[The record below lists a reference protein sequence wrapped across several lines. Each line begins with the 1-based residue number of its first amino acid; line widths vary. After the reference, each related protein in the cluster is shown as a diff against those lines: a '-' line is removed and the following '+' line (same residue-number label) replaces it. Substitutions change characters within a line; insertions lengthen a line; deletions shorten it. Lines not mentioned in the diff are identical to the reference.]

1 MNPVFDQRTLDAL
14 HPFSFVTDGAG
25 AVTVIGCSLPKVNSH
40 VRCNAHFSDVFRLEQ
55 PRLGIIGDA
64 PCDLVGELVVL
75 SPQNGSGLKLRGQ
88 VVSLDAEGRGFLF
101 ALTPVLTDI
110 SQVGLVGL
118 EFADF
123 PVADPVFD
131 FLLFIQAQKIARK
144 KVEVAN
150 EKLAWEYRVS
160 KLLHEITLK
169 TYGLEDAERAYSV
182 VINAVC
188 EALLWEVGHVFVST
202 GGKHAVLRSAAT
214 WYLSDLP
221 RYSAFRECTES
232 MQFGRGE
239 GLPGRAWERE
249 SVVWVTNVK
258 REFMFSRKDVL
269 PDSPG
274 IIGVAVPVLVEGE
287 TVAVLEFFTERPPLN
302 EENLARFFELLGLQ
316 LASVISRQRVV
327 RREKE
332 QLAALVSASKMAAL
346 GEIAAGVAHEINNP
360 VSSISLTSHLM
371 SVLSKTGGLDAE
383 AVQTNTS
390 RIKACVQRISTIVS
404 ELKDFSRD
412 SSADPFTSVRVSK
425 IVEETLDLCSA
436 RLASKGIRF
445 ELGNFS
451 PEWYID
457 CRASQISQVL
467 LNLLNNAYDA
477 VVGLDTRWIRL
488 EGREVD
494 DAIEISITDSGPG
507 VDEEVAEKMM
517 VPFFTTKPPGMGTG
531 LGLSIS
537 SNIVTDHGGQLRL
550 DRTSNNTRFTV
561 LLPKRRT
568 HHNSQGSSAELTSTE

>member
-1 MNPVFDQRTLDAL
+1 MNSVFDQRTIDAL

-25 AVTVIGCSLPKVNSH
+25 VITVIGRSLPKVNSH

-75 SPQNGSGLKLRGQ
+75 SSRSGSGLKLRGQ
-88 VVSLDAEGRGFLF
+88 VVSLDAEAGVFLF
-101 ALTPVLTDI
+101 ALTPILTDA
-110 SQVGLVGL
+110 SQVSLLGL

-150 EKLAWEYRVS
+150 EKLSWEYRVS
-160 KLLHEITLK
+160 RLLHEITLK
-169 TYGLEDAERAYSV
+169 TYDLDDAERAYSV
-182 VINAVC
+182 VITAVC
-188 EALLWEVGHVFVST
+188 EALQWEVGHVFVST
-202 GGKHAVLRSAAT
+202 GGKEAVLRSAAT
-214 WYLSDLP
+214 WHLSDFT
-221 RYSAFRECTES
+221 RYSAFRERTES
-232 MQFGRGE
+232 MQFRRGE

-249 SVVWVTNVK
+249 SLVWIANVK
-258 REFMFSRKDVL
+258 SELMFLRKKFL
-269 PDSPG
+269 PESPG
-274 IIGVAVPVLVEGE
+274 IIGVAVPVLVDGE

-316 LASVISRQRVV
+316 LANVISRQRVA

-346 GEIAAGVAHEINNP
+346 GEVAAGVAHEINNP
-360 VSSISLTSHLM
+360 VSSISLTTHLM
-371 SVLSKTGGLDAE
+371 STLSKTGGLDAE

-390 RIKACVQRISTIVS
+390 RIKACVQRIATIVS
-404 ELKDFSRD
+404 ELRDFSRD
-412 SSADPFTSVRVSK
+412 SSADPFTPVPVSK

-436 RLASKGIRF
+436 RFASKGIKF
-445 ELGNFS
+445 ELGNFP
-451 PEWYID
+451 PEWCID

-488 EGREVD
+488 EGREVA
-494 DAIEISITDSGPG
+494 DAIEISITDSGHG
-507 VDEEVAEKMM
+507 VDEEVAEKMT

-537 SNIVTDHGGQLRL
+537 SNIITDHGGQLRL
-550 DRTSNNTRFTV
+550 DPTSDNTRFTV
-561 LLPKRRT
+561 LVPKRRT
-568 HHNSQGSSAELTSTE
+568 QNNSQGSSGAATSTV

>member
-1 MNPVFDQRTLDAL
+1 MSPVFDQRTIDAL
-14 HPFSFVTDGAG
+14 HPFSFVTQGAG
-25 AVTVIGCSLPKVNSH
+25 VITVVGRSLPKVNSQ

-75 SPQNGSGLKLRGQ
+75 SPRNGSGLKLRGQ
-88 VVSLDAEGRGFLF
+88 VVSLDAEARVFLF
-101 ALTPVLTDI
+101 ALTPILTDV
-110 SQVGLVGL
+110 SQVSLVGL

-169 TYGLEDAERAYSV
+169 TYDLDDAERAYSV
-182 VINAVC
+182 VIAAVC
-188 EALLWEVGHVFVST
+188 EALQWEVGHVFVST
-202 GGKHAVLRSAAT
+202 GGKQSVLRSAAT
-214 WYLSDLP
+214 WHLSDFT

-249 SVVWVTNVK
+249 SVVWVSNVK
-258 REFMFSRKDVL
+258 SEIMFSRRDFL
-269 PDSPG
+269 PESPR
-274 IIGVAVPVLVEGE
+274 IIGVAVPVVVEGE
-287 TVAVLEFFTERPPLN
+287 TAAVLEFFTERPPLN

-316 LASVISRQRVV
+316 LANVISRQRVA

-371 SVLSKTGGLDAE
+371 STLSKTGGLDAE

-404 ELKDFSRD
+404 ELRDFSRD
-412 SSADPFTSVRVSK
+412 SSADPFTAVPVSK

-436 RLASKGIRF
+436 RFASRGIKF
-445 ELGNFS
+445 ELGNFP
-451 PEWYID
+451 PEWCID

-550 DRTSNNTRFTV
+550 DPTSNNTRFTV

-568 HHNSQGSSAELTSTE
+568 